1 MSNFFSIE
9 EIQGQDT
16 ALQYVRHYVK
26 SPHMIPPLLVFYGPS
41 SVGKWAL
48 AERFARHVLCLTG
61 TGCGLCQSCKS
72 FINNQHPDYIVF
84 PANQRIAI
92 GDDKDPAEFT
102 VRWLQNRR
110 LNYRPHLSKYR
121 IILFPDASLINNEA
135 ESALLK
141 SLEEPPSHSRFI
153 FIVDDLTKL
162 KQTIISRAICIPFS
176 YLNKQ
181 VLQSL
186 SADLQLFR
194 EDFFGGSLIPYDIPS
209 EVITLTREMVSK
221 NLKDSILLLQLEN
234 WIREYKDDHPE
245 WTEDFDYNEFLELVS
260 TIMIYEFSKENMED
274 NAVQIEMLYD
284 FKQQLHKNIPGLEH
298 FLLSDLFHKFTRE

>member
-1 MSNFFSIE
+1 MGKHFSIE
-9 EIQGQDT
+9 EIQGHDT
-16 ALQYVRHYVK
+16 ALQYIQHYVK
-26 SPHMIPPLLVFYGPS
+26 SPHKIPPLLVFYGPS

-48 AERFARHVLCLTG
+48 AERFSRHVLCLHG
-61 TGCGLCQSCKS
+61 TACDICQSCKS
-72 FINNQHPDYIVF
+72 FFANQHPDYIVF
-84 PANQRIAI
+84 PVNQRIAI

-153 FIVDDLTKL
+153 FIIDDLNKL
-162 KQTIISRAICIPFS
+162 KQTIISRAICIPFH

-181 VLQSL
+181 VLQNL
-186 SADLQLFR
+186 SADLELYR
-194 EDFFGGSLIPYDIPS
+194 EDFFGGSLIPYEIPS
-209 EVITLTREMVSK
+209 EVITLTREMISK

-245 WTEDFDYNEFLELVS
+245 WTEDFNYTEFLELVS
-260 TIMIYEFSKENMED
+260 TIMIYELSKEGLEENIPK
-274 NAVQIEMLYD
+274 IEYLYH
-284 FKQQLHKNIPGLEH
+284 FKLQLHKNIPGLEN

>member
-1 MSNFFSIE
+1 MGKYFSIE

-16 ALQYVRHYVK
+16 ALQYIQHYVK
-26 SPHMIPPLLVFYGPS
+26 SPHKIPPLLVFYGPS

-48 AERFARHVLCLTG
+48 AERFSRHVLCLNG
-61 TGCGLCQSCKS
+61 TACDICQSCKS
-72 FINNQHPDYIVF
+72 FIANQHPDYIVF

-141 SLEEPPSHSRFI
+141 SLEEPPPHSRFI
-153 FIVDDLTKL
+153 FIVDDLNKL
-162 KQTIISRAICIPFS
+162 KQTIISRAICIPFH

-181 VLQSL
+181 VLQNL
-186 SADLQLFR
+186 SADLELYR
-194 EDFFGGSLIPYDIPS
+194 EDFFGGSLIPYEIPS
-209 EVITLTREMVSK
+209 EVITLTREMISK
-221 NLKDSILLLQLEN
+221 NLNDSILLLQLEN

-245 WTEDFDYNEFLELVS
+245 WTEDFNYTEFLELVS
-260 TIMIYEFSKENMED
+260 TIMIYEFSKEGLEENIPK
-274 NAVQIEMLYD
+274 IEYLYH
-284 FKQQLHKNIPGLEH
+284 FKLQLHKNIPGLEN
-298 FLLSDLFHKFTRE
+298 FLLSELFHKFTRE

>member
-1 MSNFFSIE
+1 MSKYFSIE
-9 EIQGQDT
+9 EIQGQET
-16 ALQYVRHYVK
+16 ALQYIKHYVK
-26 SPHMIPPLLVFYGPS
+26 APHMIPPLLVFYGPS

-48 AERFARHVLCLTG
+48 AERFARHILCLNG
-61 TGCGLCQSCKS
+61 TACDICPSCKS
-72 FINNQHPDYIVF
+72 FLNNQHPDYIVF
-84 PANQRIAI
+84 PSNQRIAI

-141 SLEEPPSHSRFI
+141 SLEEPPAHSRFI

-162 KQTIISRAICIPFS
+162 KQTIISRAICIPFR

-181 VLQSL
+181 VLQTL
-186 SADLQLFR
+186 SSDLQLYR

-234 WIREYKDDHPE
+234 WIREYKDEHPE
-245 WTEDFDYNEFLELVS
+245 WTEDFDYTEFLELVS
-260 TIMIYEFSKENMED
+260 TVMIYELSKENLEE
-274 NAVQIEMLYD
+274 NISQIENLYQ
-284 FKQQLHKNIPGLEH
+284 FKLQLHKNIPGLEH
-298 FLLSDLFHKFTRE
+298 FLVSELFHKFTRE

>member
-9 EIQGQDT
+9 EIQGQET
-16 ALQYVRHYVK
+16 ALQYIRHYVK
-26 SPHMIPPLLVFYGPS
+26 APHMIPPLLVFYGPS

-48 AERFARHVLCLTG
+48 AERFSRHVLCLHG

-141 SLEEPPSHSRFI
+141 SLEEPPAHSRFI

-186 SADLQLFR
+186 SSDLELFR

-221 NLKDSILLLQLEN
+221 NLRDSILLLQLEN

-245 WTEDFDYNEFLELVS
+245 WTEDFDYTEFLELVS
-260 TIMIYEFSKENMED
+260 TIMIYEFCKENIED
-274 NAVQIEMLYD
+274 NATQIEMLYD
-284 FKQQLHKNIPGLEH
+284 FKRQLHKNIPGLEH
-298 FLLSDLFHKFTRE
+298 FLLSELFHKFTRE